1 MSTSSQR
8 IKVSDPVVV
17 GKDILELL
25 SSAMYVDPLA
35 VYREYVQNA
44 ADSIDEA
51 GNSLFS
57 NGDAPKIEITLN
69 AEDRWARIRDNGGG
83 VSKSSFV
90 RTLTAIGASRKR
102 GTRARG
108 FRGVG
113 RLAGLAYC
121 QEMTLRTKSQSDQVV
136 SVMHWDCRRLRELL
150 RDPADLDLNQIIPEI
165 VSTETLPAKG
175 YPDRF
180 FDVDLVNVSRFKND
194 LLLNDDALSQ
204 YLSQVGPVPF
214 SPEFSYGKEIVNF
227 LSNQDGIKSYEITV
241 NGKPVYRPYRDS
253 YEVRPKIHSKFERV
267 EFYTVEGVSTGT
279 DAVGW
284 ILHGDYSGAIPDRH
298 GIKGLRLR
306 IGNIQVG
313 DPRILDNA
321 FPESRFNSWAVGEC
335 HVINPKVIPNARR
348 DDFEQNNHYSNLV
361 GHLVPKAKA
370 ISKACRDM
378 SSERARKRTEALA
391 KANGTEGLGVNWS
404 RTKEFVTKNATKP
417 VSSAHRA
424 KIEQFLRDGPR
435 TYADLLRLVFSPNGS
450 QPKPKE

>member
-1 MSTSSQR
+1 MPPSINR
-8 IKVSDPVVV
+8 IKVSDPIVV

-51 GNSLFS
+51 ES
-57 NGDAPKIEITLN
+57 NGLFPNGDTPKIEITIN
-69 AEDRWARIRDNGGG
+69 PEERWARIRDSGSG
-83 VSKSSFV
+83 VPKASFI

-121 QEMTLRTKSQSDQVV
+121 QEMVLRTKSQNDQVV

-165 VSTETLPAKG
+165 VSTETLPPKG

-180 FDVDLVNVSRFKND
+180 FDVDLLNVSRFKND
-194 LLLNDDALSQ
+194 LLMNDDALSQ

-214 SPEFSYGKEIVNF
+214 SPEFSYGRDIVSF
-227 LSNQDGIKSYEITV
+227 LSNHCGIKSYKIVV
-241 NGKPVYRPYRDS
+241 NGKPAYRPYRNS
-253 YEVRPKIHSKFERV
+253 YEIRPKVHSKFDRV
-267 EFYTVEGVSTGT
+267 EFYTIDGVSSGT
-279 DAVGW
+279 DAAGW

-298 GIKGLRLR
+298 GIRGLRLR

-313 DPRILDNA
+313 DPRILDGV

-335 HVINPKVIPNARR
+335 HVISPRVVPNARR
-348 DDFEQNNHYSNLV
+348 DDFEQNNHYSNLL

-378 SSERARKRTEALA
+378 SSERTRQRREAIA
-391 KANGTEGLGVNWS
+391 KANGTQGTGVDWS
-404 RTKEFVTKNATKP
+404 KTKEFFTKNG
-417 VSSAHRA
+417 SSERY
-424 KIEQFLRDGPR
+424 LSG
-435 TYADLLRLVFSPNGS
+435 
-450 QPKPKE
+450 